1 MTVSQARQHVKY
13 LLINLFSPN
22 LDQLRTQR
30 TTRIP
35 SLVKIKS
42 LFTHVVR
49 TSFVQKEGFFGGVG
63 VLTDETFGGVA
74 VAGGPEIGGAG
85 GLAYV

>member
-35 SLVKIKS
+35 SQVKIKS

-63 VLTDETFGGVA
+63 VLTDETFRGVA
-74 VAGGPEIGGAG
+74 VAGGPEIGGVDS
-85 GLAYV
+85 LA